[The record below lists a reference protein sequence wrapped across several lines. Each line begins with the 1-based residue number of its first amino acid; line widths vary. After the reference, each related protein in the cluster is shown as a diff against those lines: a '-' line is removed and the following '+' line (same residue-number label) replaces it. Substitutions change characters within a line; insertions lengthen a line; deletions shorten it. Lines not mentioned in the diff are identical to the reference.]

1 MKKAESQARHAE
13 PVAALKQTNNE
24 YLVAVLRCPKADD
37 IGNHAIHN
45 HAIHLKPLFAAANT
59 AQTAEPALSLIF
71 LSHPEG
77 WLNSAASAA
86 KPAAILLS
94 QCRWEA
100 WRKRSQTISIL
111 YFCYPGSR
119 RSLPSPASF
128 HSYFG
133 FAIGRDIVVTP
144 ASA

>member
-24 YLVAVLRCPKADD
+24 YLVAVLRCPKAVD
-37 IGNHAIHN
+37 IGECAIHM
-45 HAIHLKPLFAAANT
+45 KPLFAAANT

-111 YFCYPGSR
+111 YSCYLGSR
-119 RSLPSPASF
+119 RSLPSPASS